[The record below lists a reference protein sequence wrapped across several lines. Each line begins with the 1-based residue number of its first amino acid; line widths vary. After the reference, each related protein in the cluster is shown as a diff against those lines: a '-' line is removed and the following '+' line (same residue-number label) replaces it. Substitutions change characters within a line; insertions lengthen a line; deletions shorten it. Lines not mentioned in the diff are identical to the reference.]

1 MAHMVGDRLRSTNQL
16 IQMEISKDK
25 GFSRMSPDRDF
36 EAKERERKVR
46 RWAFHLI
53 FAILVLISGGFLI
66 WKLSGLIA
74 PIVVG
79 ALFAFLFRP
88 IKDRFKGIPWL
99 PHELQVLCSFAAIG
113 LVLFFAFNTAR
124 QYIPDDNQ
132 QLEYKIRLKYK
143 LNEKY
148 QQLVTKSPK
157 ENPSMLMSFIQKQT
171 GPLMD
176 KVNQLLELD
185 RKETEQFLHNRSGHF
200 GGDNKIL
207 GYFEANNNTRKYA
220 APDDAP
226 AAAPA
231 TTVTVAA
238 PVEPPAAPEG
248 SSWEPW
254 ILAPLIFIFLGFDN
268 GQIRRYF
275 ISLVPNRY
283 FELSL
288 TLLDRL
294 DNAIGKYLRGTLM
307 ECTLVGLTLCLGLIL
322 LGAPIGIA
330 TAIGIVCG
338 LLTAIPMLGTVIAL
352 VICLGYALIAENLE
366 PLIPGLDPNNLPLY
380 VLILVGI
387 TRVLDDVVFQP
398 FVLGS
403 AVNIHPLVVVVAIIG
418 GSLIMGLWGMLFAI
432 PTVVVVKT
440 VVETLF
446 KELKD
451 YRII

>member
-1 MAHMVGDRLRSTNQL
+1 
-16 IQMEISKDK
+16 
-25 GFSRMSPDRDF
+25 MSPDQDF
-36 EAKERERKVR
+36 EEKEQERKVR
-46 RWAFHLI
+46 RRVFHLI

-66 WKLSGLIA
+66 WKLSGLVA

-79 ALFAFLFRP
+79 ALLAFLFRP
-88 IKDRFKGIPWL
+88 VKERFKIPWL
-99 PHELQVLCSFAAIG
+99 PHELQVLCSLAAIG
-113 LVLFFAFNTAR
+113 LVLFFAFDTAR
-124 QYIPDDNQ
+124 QYIPDDKQ
-132 QLEYKIRLKYK
+132 QLEYKVRLKYK

-148 QQLVTKSPK
+148 QQLVMKSP
-157 ENPSMLMSFIQKQT
+157 EERPSMLASFIQKQAS
-171 GPLMD
+171 PLMD

-185 RKETEQFLHNRSGHF
+185 RKEIEQFLRYRGGHF
-200 GGDNKIL
+200 GEDNKIL
-207 GYFEANNNTRKYA
+207 GYFEANQNTRKYA
-220 APDDAP
+220 APEEAP

-231 TTVTVAA
+231 TTATVAA
-238 PVEPPAAPEG
+238 PVEPPAAREG

-307 ECTLVGLTLCLGLIL
+307 ECSLVGLTLCLGLIL
-322 LGAPIGIA
+322 LGSPVGIA
-330 TAIGIVCG
+330 IAIGLVCG
-338 LLTAIPMLGTVIAL
+338 LVNAIPMLGTVIAL
-352 VICLGYALIAENLE
+352 VICLGYALIAENVD
-366 PLIPGLDPNNLPLY
+366 PLIPGLDPSNLPLY
-380 VLILVGI
+380 VVILVGI
-387 TRVLDDVVFQP
+387 THVLDDVIFQP

-440 VVETLF
+440 AAETLF

-451 YRII
+451 YRIV